1 MRLCTNLRA
10 SHFRI
15 GVVTVAVCATVKN
28 EAADAASMVRSLLE
42 QDLAA
47 DEIAIVDGGST
58 DGTFEALQAAVD
70 GDARFSLHRAPGT
83 NISAGRNLA
92 IGATTAPLVAVTDAG
107 LTRSPRWL
115 ASLVDA
121 VQDEPRAAG
130 SFGYILAAP
139 KTTFEAA
146 LGAVALPLARQ
157 IDPTRYPPSSGSALF
172 RREWLVR
179 AGGYPEWL
187 AHGEDLWL
195 DREIWRAGGWFR
207 HAPGADVG
215 IRPRSSVRAFF
226 RQYFLY
232 AAGDGHAGMLV
243 PRHIVRF
250 AAYAA
255 GVTLFQNPSP
265 AARVLLILLAGAY
278 LGRSLR
284 RTPTMVRQT
293 AGANPLV
300 AATLAPVL
308 RMVGDVA
315 KMTGFVAGLSRR
327 WRP

>member
-1 MRLCTNLRA
+1 M
-10 SHFRI
+10 
-15 GVVTVAVCATVKN
+15 TVAVCATVMN
-28 EAADAASMVRSLLE
+28 EAADAASMVGSLLE

-58 DGTFEALQAAVD
+58 DGTFEALRAAVN
-70 GDARFSLHRAPGT
+70 GDSRFSLRRAPGT

-92 IGATTAPLVAVTDAG
+92 IGATSSPLVAVTDAG

-115 ASLVDA
+115 RSLVGA
-121 VQDEPRAAG
+121 VEDEPQAAG

-172 RREWLVR
+172 RREWLQRV
-179 AGGYPEWL
+179 GGYPEWL

-195 DREIWRAGGWFR
+195 DRAIWRAGGWFR

-215 IRPRSSVRAFF
+215 IRPRSSAGAFF

-243 PRHIVRF
+243 PRHVLRYG
-250 AAYAA
+250 AYAL
-255 GVTLFQNPSP
+255 GLGLFQHPSP
-265 AARVLLILLAGAY
+265 ASRILLILLAGAY
-278 LGRSLR
+278 LRRSLR
-284 RTPTMVRQT
+284 RTPAMIQQT
-293 AGANPLV
+293 AGANPLGAV
-300 AATLAPVL
+300 TLAPVL
-308 RMVGDVA
+308 RIVGDVA
-315 KMTGFVAGLSRR
+315 KMTGFAAGLARR
-327 WRP
+327 WRQ